1 MSDGLIQVISE
12 ARSNSALVSAVGG
25 WYGAVTAEARTLAI
39 AELRSMIDL
48 VDQGRLNRARHVLS
62 LYRHGN
68 IAAFLPV
75 RSESGAVHPG
85 VLVEESTSGLLLLD
99 GTHRALAALLAGRA
113 SIRATV
119 IVPKVLRDAPEG
131 DIRLREVRVVEKEAK
146 PKFAHRSVPDFRP
159 AVGWVG
165 QWRDALSVDPESEF
179 DH

>member
-1 MSDGLIQVISE
+1 MSDSLIQVISE
-12 ARSNSALVSAVGG
+12 ARSNGALVSAVGG
-25 WYGAVTAEARTLAI
+25 WYGAVAVEARTLAT

-48 VDQGRLNRARHVLS
+48 VHQGRLDRARDVMS
-62 LYRHGN
+62 LYRRAN

-85 VLVEESTSGLLLLD
+85 VLVEESTGGLLLLD
-99 GTHRALAALLAGRA
+99 GTHRALAALLASRV

-131 DIRLREVRVVEKEAK
+131 DIRLGEVRVVEKEAE

-159 AVGWVG
+159 AVEWVD
-165 QWRDALSVDPESEF
+165 QWRDALFVNPESEF
-179 DH
+179 NH